1 MRETNPNFCTG
12 VQILISRME
21 SNPEEFIKGDKWYW
35 IMSKVVDSKRNPTH
49 HANTLP
55 ELTTEEI
62 DALFDAYAPF
72 LRKNFDDSVLRE
84 VLSSE
89 EKELSYSVT
98 TAPPTVLGSGHGG
111 AGSSVFL
118 NTGAGVRGVSET
130 ITANANQYHQAHINR
145 HKAVLNTIGLK
156 EKI

>member
-1 MRETNPNFCTG
+1 MKETNPDFCTG

-21 SNPEEFIKGDKWYW
+21 SNPEEFTKSDKWYW
-35 IMSKVVDSKRNPTH
+35 VMSKVVDAKRNPTH

-62 DALFDAYAPF
+62 NALFDAYTPF
-72 LRKNFDDSVLRE
+72 MRKKFDDSVLRE

-98 TAPPTVLGSGHGG
+98 SAPPTVLGNSHGG
-111 AGSSVFL
+111 SYTL
-118 NTGAGVRGVSET
+118 KNTGVISGT
-130 ITANANQYHQAHINR
+130 ITANVNQHQAHINK
-145 HKAVLNTIGLK
+145 HKMMLQTLGLK
-156 EKI
+156 EKP

>member
-1 MRETNPNFCTG
+1 MKEINPDFCTG

-21 SNPEEFIKGDKWYW
+21 SNPEEFKGGDKWYW
-35 IMSKVVDSKRNPTH
+35 IMSKVVDAKRNPTH

-62 DALFDAYAPF
+62 NALFDAYTPF
-72 LRKNFDDSVLRE
+72 LRKKFDDSVLRE

-98 TAPPTVLGSGHGG
+98 TAPPTVLGDFHGG
-111 AGSSVFL
+111 SWTSPI
-118 NTGAGVRGVSET
+118 
-130 ITANANQYHQAHINR
+130 ITTTNASLATKIHQAQVNQN
-145 HKAVLNTIGLK
+145 KAVLNTLGLK
-156 EKI
+156 ETI

>member
-1 MRETNPNFCTG
+1 MRETNPDFCTG

-98 TAPPTVLGSGHGG
+98 SAPPTVLGNSHGG
-111 AGSSVFL
+111 TWSTPLIMTS
-118 NTGAGVRGVSET
+118 NKS
-130 ITANANQYHQAHINR
+130 ITANLSQHQAHVNL
-145 HKAVLNTIGLK
+145 HKATLNTLGLK
-156 EKI
+156 EKP

>member
-1 MRETNPNFCTG
+1 MERNSDFCTG

-21 SNPEEFIKGDKWYW
+21 SNPEEFTTGDKWYW
-35 IMSKVVDSKRNPTH
+35 IMSKVVDAKRNPIH

-62 DALFDAYAPF
+62 NALFDAYTPF
-72 LRKNFDDSVLRE
+72 LRKKFDDSVLRE

-98 TAPPTVLGSGHGG
+98 TAPPAVLGNSLGG
-111 AGSSVFL
+111 SWV
-118 NTGAGVRGVSET
+118 
-130 ITANANQYHQAHINR
+130 QHQTHINK
-145 HKAVLNTIGLK
+145 HKAVLNTLGLK
-156 EKI
+156 EKL